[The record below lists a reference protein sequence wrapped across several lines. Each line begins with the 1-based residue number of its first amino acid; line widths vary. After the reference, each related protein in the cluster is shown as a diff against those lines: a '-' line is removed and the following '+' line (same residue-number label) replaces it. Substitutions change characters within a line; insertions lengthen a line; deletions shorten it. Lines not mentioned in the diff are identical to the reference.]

1 MPRPRLPIHE
11 MDRSRVIA
19 IINDQ
24 VKWGEFFLLNRD
36 KSRRKYWSHQK
47 EDLRSDA
54 RFIVHKDGRDTGKT
68 VSLIT
73 HLLHYAFT
81 TRGGSALVAAPHQ
94 AQLDT
99 LIDEF
104 EFQVEN
110 CLDLQASIAK
120 NKSGAPKVF
129 RKPYFKVEFSNG
141 TVIHFRPGGPYGEA
155 FRSLHVRMLYVDEAA
170 FITDKAWK
178 ALRMCLLEDGR
189 MRVYSTPNGI
199 RGTYYYKVTK
209 SPDWSLFHW
218 PTWITPRWNKERE
231 RHLLDFYGGKD
242 TVDWQHEIAGEH
254 GKPTF
259 GVFNMEQYYR
269 CMGEITEYQRIFIT
283 GEQFKNCDSEDEIR
297 ERVDTLLNL
306 AEHTGTYYLG
316 GDLGYTSDPT
326 ELVLFALT
334 GETNDILRMVLR
346 VHAEHVSY
354 PIISELIAAID
365 RNYQPMAIGIDKGG
379 NGLAVMQELLTLDK
393 FADNRLVDKLQGFD
407 FGSTTIIGQNEYGAP
422 IKKRTKE
429 YMTQL
434 INFALAKR
442 LVVLPGDDN
451 EIEDQFADHTY
462 HIGERGIIYSKG
474 KDHIIDAV
482 RCAFLARD
490 TNRLKEFTDNVEEV
504 YVPCMATDPIF
515 RGR

>member
-1 MPRPRLPIHE
+1 MAE
-11 MDRSRVIA
+11 V
-19 IINDQ
+19 
-24 VKWGEFFLLNRD
+24 
-36 KSRRKYWSHQK
+36 
-47 EDLRSDA
+47 
-54 RFIVHKDGRDTGKT
+54 
-68 VSLIT
+68 
-73 HLLHYAFT
+73 
-81 TRGGSALVAAPHQ
+81 
-94 AQLDT
+94 
-99 LIDEF
+99 
-104 EFQVEN
+104 VE
-110 CLDLQASIAK
+110 
-120 NKSGAPKVF
+120 
-129 RKPYFKVEFSNG
+129 
-141 TVIHFRPGGPYGEA
+141 YG
-155 FRSLHVRMLYVDEAA
+155 
-170 FITDKAWK
+170 
-178 ALRMCLLEDGR
+178 
-189 MRVYSTPNGI
+189 
-199 RGTYYYKVTK
+199 
-209 SPDWSLFHW
+209 
-218 PTWITPRWNKERE
+218 
-231 RHLLDFYGGKD
+231 
-242 TVDWQHEIAGEH
+242 
-254 GKPTF
+254 
-259 GVFNMEQYYR
+259 
-269 CMGEITEYQRIFIT
+269 RIFIT
-283 GEQFKNCDSEDEIR
+283 GEQFKDCDSEKEIR

-306 AEHTGTYYLG
+306 AVHTGTYYLG

-346 VHAEHVSY
+346 VHDEHVSY